1 MIDGEKTDYTLIFDG
16 GSLGNPGPGYG
27 SYLLVRNKD
36 GKSRTQRLDFQEEMT
51 SNEAEYRTLIAG
63 LEDLLF
69 TIRKARRSP
78 HQFSL
83 EVRGDSR
90 LILYQVARRWK
101 TKKPHL
107 MPLRDKVEGL
117 LEGFGSITLIWQR
130 RDKSERVLGH

>member
-1 MIDGEKTDYTLIFDG
+1 MDGEKTDYTLIFDG

-27 SYLLVRNKD
+27 SYILVRNVDEKRRV
-36 GKSRTQRLDFQEEMT
+36 KRLQFGDDMT
-51 SNEAEYRTLIAG
+51 SNQAEYRALIAG
-63 LEDLLF
+63 LEDLVS

-78 HQFSL
+78 QQFSL

-90 LILYQVARRWK
+90 LILYQVARKWK

-107 MPLRDKVEGL
+107 MPLRDKVEEL

>member
-1 MIDGEKTDYTLIFDG
+1 MEKPDYTLIFDG

-27 SYLLVRNKD
+27 SYVLIRNRD

-51 SNEAEYRTLIAG
+51 SNQAEYRTLIAG
-63 LEDLLF
+63 LQDLVS

-78 HQFSL
+78 QQFSL

-90 LILYQVARRWK
+90 LVLYQVARKWK

-107 MPLRDKVEGL
+107 MPLRDKVEEL
-117 LEGFGSITLIWQR
+117 LEGFGSIALIWQR
-130 RDKSERVLGH
+130 KDKSERVLGH

>member
-1 MIDGEKTDYTLIFDG
+1 MEKTDYTLIFDG

-27 SYLLVRNKD
+27 SYSLVRNVD
-36 GKSRTQRLDFQEEMT
+36 GKRRVKRLQFGEDMT

-63 LEDLLF
+63 LEDLVS
-69 TIRKARRSP
+69 TIRKAGRAP
-78 HQFSL
+78 QQFSL

-107 MPLRDKVEGL
+107 MPLRDKVEEL

>member
-1 MIDGEKTDYTLIFDG
+1 MEKPDYTLTFDG

-27 SYLLVRNKD
+27 SYFLVRNRD

-51 SNEAEYRTLIAG
+51 SNQAEYRTLIAG
-63 LEDLLF
+63 LEDLVS
-69 TIRKARRSP
+69 TIRKAGRSP
-78 HQFSL
+78 QKFSL

-107 MPLRDKVEGL
+107 MPLRDKVEAL

>member
-1 MIDGEKTDYTLIFDG
+1 MEKPDYTLTFDG

-27 SYLLVRNKD
+27 SYILVRNVDEKRRV
-36 GKSRTQRLDFQEEMT
+36 KRLQFGDDMT
-51 SNEAEYRTLIAG
+51 SNQAEYRALIAG
-63 LEDLLF
+63 LEDLVS

-78 HQFSL
+78 QQFSL

-90 LILYQVARRWK
+90 LILYQVARKWK

-107 MPLRDKVEGL
+107 MPLRDKVEEL